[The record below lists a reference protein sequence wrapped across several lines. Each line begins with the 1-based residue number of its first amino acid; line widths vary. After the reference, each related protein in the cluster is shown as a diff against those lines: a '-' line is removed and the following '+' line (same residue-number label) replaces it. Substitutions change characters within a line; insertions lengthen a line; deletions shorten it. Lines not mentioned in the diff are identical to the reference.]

1 MVLAY
6 CEIRHGMESTMAKYL
21 ALILL
26 IFSSQTMAATIF
38 RCVDASGK
46 VTFTQQNCPDQHGL
60 DAVVSAYNQ
69 PPSGSSEPVKMAT
82 TEARAGSGVAP
93 SRSSSHNSSV
103 SIAGSNSGST
113 GCSTG
118 LSDQDLRKAKVQ
130 GRVVPGMSRK
140 DVESMYG
147 TPNGDNASG
156 AGTSTYWND
165 KYVNVT
171 SVSFDGNG
179 CVRSSYMSGSRK
191 K

>member
-6 CEIRHGMESTMAKYL
+6 CQIRHGMESTMAKYF

-26 IFSSQTMAATIF
+26 LLASQSMAATIF

-82 TEARAGSGVAP
+82 PRVSAGYGAVH
-93 SRSSSHNSSV
+93 SRTDTSNASV
-103 SIAGSNSGST
+103 GAAGHNSGSA

-165 KYVNVT
+165 KYVNAT
-171 SVSFDGNG
+171 SVSFDVNG